1 MMFFSNFH
9 KIVYKRL
16 VVIDVVAKEEPGL
29 LTEIEDSTISLHAL
43 TGIHPYSGKTTQLL
57 EAANDIQ
64 LKALLNLGS
73 THNFIDSAAVEC
85 AMIPL
90 WGYAGLHIAVANDDR
105 LTNLGCCQDLRLDI
119 TGEAFSIDCYD
130 LTLTSFDMVSGI

>member
-1 MMFFSNFH
+1 
-9 KIVYKRL
+9 
-16 VVIDVVAKEEPGL
+16 
-29 LTEIEDSTISLHAL
+29 
-43 TGIHPYSGKTTQLL
+43 
-57 EAANDIQ
+57 
-64 LKALLNLGS
+64 
-73 THNFIDSAAVEC
+73 
-85 AMIPL
+85 MIPL